1 MFVIGGD
8 TVMSLSLLLNLT
20 AFLLAGLAGFWTNEK
35 GTKILALAVA
45 LMALSRI
52 VLL

>member
-1 MFVIGGD
+1 
-8 TVMSLSLLLNLT
+8 MSVSLLLNLT